1 MISLRDLVVL
11 YDNWNGNLVV
21 NDKNCD
27 LYARVQLNNVT
38 KWLNEHKTVAEA
50 KVMAFG
56 FYDGEL
62 CVRVNEEEAV

>member
-1 MISLRDLVVL
+1 MITLRDLVDL

-27 LYARVQLNNVT
+27 LYARVQFVNVT
-38 KWLNEHKTVAEA
+38 KWFNEHKTVAEA

-56 FYDGEL
+56 FYDREL
-62 CVRVNEEEAV
+62 CVRVII